1 VLALLVLVT
10 WAAVVALHV
19 RREYYKP
26 EVTRLREGARLLAPG
41 AYFYAIRMGGHT
53 IGVASSRLDTIP
65 GGFVFDDLAQLDIP
79 AMDTVQRAV
88 VRTRARLGSA
98 LQLESFEFTLDSE
111 LGRYSVRGEAR
122 PDSLLE
128 LRIGAGGQ
136 EERSVVPLS
145 ADVILPVALPLRLA
159 AGGDLQVGRTLRVRL
174 FDPSTLAP
182 RTVEIHVAGRETLLV
197 ADSAELDPR
206 TGRWTPVTTDTVL
219 AWRIEERLGGVR
231 ITSWIDGEGRL
242 VKSESPLGFTVERT
256 SFELSQWEWQRSRAD
271 RGTRS
276 GYGLIIESTAIA
288 SRADLRATHAA
299 EQLAFR
305 LRGVELEGFDLDGG
319 RQTLRGDTLVVRRE
333 TAYRDAGYELPYR
346 GGGEPAGELAS
357 TPLIQASDPALVR
370 RAEQIAGGS
379 RDAAEVARR
388 LNGWVYRELRKE
400 ITPSVP
406 SAIQVLEARR
416 GDCNEHTVLYVAL
429 ARALGLPARTAVG
442 VVHLRGNFYYH
453 AWPEVWLGEWVAVD
467 PTLGQFPADA
477 AHLRFLVGGLARQ
490 IELIRLVGRLDIEV
504 L

>member
-1 VLALLVLVT
+1 VAT
-10 WAAVVALHV
+10 APVV
-19 RREYYKP
+19 
-26 EVTRLREGARLLAPG
+26 
-41 AYFYAIRMGGHT
+41 
-53 IGVASSRLDTIP
+53 
-65 GGFVFDDLAQLDIP
+65 
-79 AMDTVQRAV
+79 
-88 VRTRARLGSA
+88 
-98 LQLESFEFTLDSE
+98 
-111 LGRYSVRGEAR
+111 
-122 PDSLLE
+122 
-128 LRIGAGGQ
+128 
-136 EERSVVPLS
+136 
-145 ADVILPVALPLRLA
+145 
-159 AGGDLQVGRTLRVRL
+159 
-174 FDPSTLAP
+174 
-182 RTVEIHVAGRETLLV
+182 
-197 ADSAELDPR
+197 
-206 TGRWTPVTTDTVL
+206 

-256 SFELSQWEWQRSRAD
+256 SYELSQWEWQRSRAD

-288 SRADLRATHAA
+288 SRADLRATQSA
-299 EQLAFR
+299 EELSFL

-319 RQTLRGDTLVVRRE
+319 RQVLRGDTLVVRRE

-357 TPLIQASDPALVR
+357 TPLIQASDPAMVR

-379 RDAAEVARR
+379 RDPAEVARR

-416 GDCNEHTVLYVAL
+416 GDCNEHTVLFVAL

-442 VVHLRGNFYYH
+442 VVHLRGSFYYH
-453 AWPEVWLGEWVAVD
+453 AWPEVWLGGWVAVD